1 MDDVSLS
8 LLDAAIRRFKDDYE
22 RYAIAGESKPMS
34 VGMPRLLEAE
44 GADTGMVLVH
54 GYMAAPEEVAP
65 LAERVRAMGI
75 TVYLPRLPGHGTAPD
90 DLTRVGAADW
100 VEAVEAAYDIVS
112 RSCGRVVIAGFST
125 GASLALLEAERRPE
139 RYAAVISISAPLEFT
154 DPRARSLRLADMAKS
169 VARRLGLKRL
179 GYDFIPNEPDNPEI
193 NYLRSSVHGMAEV
206 RRVSE
211 RARRGLAAIRAPVL
225 ALQGSGDT
233 TVASGALAMIR
244 DGVSSAR
251 SRIAVIPSDRHG
263 IVRGPSQEPTF
274 AAVEEFLREEVI
286 CDL

>member
-1 MDDVSLS
+1 MDDISLS
-8 LLDAAIRRFKDDYE
+8 MLETAIKRFKDDYE

-90 DLTRVGAADW
+90 NLTRAGAADW
-100 VEAVEAAYDIVS
+100 VATVEAAYDLVS

-125 GASLALLEAERRPE
+125 GASLALLAAERRPE
-139 RYAAVISISAPLEFT
+139 RYAAVISISAPLEFA
-154 DPRARSLRLADMAKS
+154 DPRARCLRFVDMAKS
-169 VARRLGLKRL
+169 MARRFGLKRL

-233 TVASGALAMIR
+233 TVTPAALAMIR

-251 SRIAVIPSDRHG
+251 PRTAFIPSDRHG
-263 IVRGPSQEPTF
+263 IVRGPSQERTF
-274 AAVEEFLREEVI
+274 AAVEEFLKEEVI

>member
-1 MDDVSLS
+1 MDDRALS
-8 LLDAAIRRFKDDYE
+8 LLAAAIRRFKDDYE
-22 RYAIAGESKPMS
+22 RYAIAGESKSMS
-34 VGMPRLLEAE
+34 VGMPRLFEAV
-44 GADTGMVLVH
+44 GAKTGMVLVH
-54 GYMAAPEEVAP
+54 GYMAAPEEVAL
-65 LAERVRAMGI
+65 LAERVRALGI

-90 DLTRVGAADW
+90 NLTLTGAADW
-100 VEAVEAAYDIVS
+100 TEAVEAAYDLVS
-112 RSCGRVVIAGFST
+112 LSCERVVIAGFST
-125 GASLALLEAERRPE
+125 GASLALLEAEHRPE
-139 RYAAVISISAPLEFT
+139 RYAAVISISAPMEFT
-154 DPRARSLRLADMAKS
+154 DPRARFLWIIDAAKS

-233 TVASGALAMIR
+233 TIAPGALALIR

-251 SRIAVIPSDRHG
+251 PRIAFIPSDRHG
-263 IVRGPSQEPTF
+263 IVRGPSLEQTF
-274 AAVEEFLREEVI
+274 AAVEEFLREEGI
-286 CDL
+286 CYQ